1 MELRHLRYFIAI
13 AEEQN
18 FTRAA
23 ERLGIQQPPLSQQI
37 RQLEQELGTPLFRRL
52 TRKVELTE
60 AGASF
65 LSDAR
70 AILEQVER
78 AKNSVQRFS
87 RGEAGRIRIGFAGAT
102 YFQPEVT
109 ALIRDYR
116 ARYPGVQLL
125 PEQSNTALLVE
136 GLRSGEIDVA
146 FVRPPIGGADG
157 LNTQLL
163 VEEDMLVALP
173 AAHRLSRQA
182 ALPLS
187 ALAEETFILFPR
199 AISPGL
205 YDNLISAFHQAG
217 FSPRLGQEAPQIAS
231 IVPMIDAG
239 FGISLVPRS
248 VSQIRTEGVRYVPIT
263 APVPAAPIG
272 IAYRQDQHSVALA
285 HFVALAREKRQHAPA
300 RPE

>member
-1 MELRHLRYFIAI
+1 MELRHLRYAIAI

-37 RQLEQELGTPLFRRL
+37 RQLEQELGIPLFRRL

-65 LSDAR
+65 LADAR

-78 AKNSVQRFS
+78 AKSSAQRFS
-87 RGEAGRIRIGFAGAT
+87 RGESGRIRIGFAGAT

-116 ARYPGVQLL
+116 ARYPGVQLM

-136 GLRSGEIDVA
+136 GLRTGEIDVA

-173 AAHRLSRQA
+173 ATHRLSRQA
-182 ALPLS
+182 SLSLS

-205 YDNLISAFHQAG
+205 YDNLIAAFHQAG

-248 VSQIRTEGVRYVPIT
+248 VSQIRTAGVSYVPIA

-272 IAYRQDQHSVALA
+272 IAYRQDHHSVALDN
-285 HFVALAREKRQHAPA
+285 FVALAHAKRQHTPA
-300 RPE
+300 RQK